1 MQKIDKIVKIAM
13 YVIGFIVFSFILYY
27 GVRTTFEYLNS
38 KNNTRPEIVSIKENL
53 KQLDCLTRNIYW
65 EAANEPV
72 EGKIAVAQ
80 VTMNRVDD
88 GRFGDTVCKVVHQ
101 KTHVSQRIV
110 CQFSWVCENKHKV
123 QPIAPNHYKESEEI
137 AKKVLFENF
146 RLPSLTEALFY
157 HADYVNPRWNKK
169 RIVKIGRHIFYKEKM
184 R

>member
-1 MQKIDKIVKIAM
+1 MNKLDKIAIYA
-13 YVIGFIVFSFILYY
+13 IGFIFFLLILFYS
-27 GVRTTFEYLNS
+27 VNINFKYLNM
-38 KNNTRPEIVSIKENL
+38 KNDARPEIISLKENL

-80 VTMNRVDD
+80 VTMNRVND
-88 GRFGDTVCKVVHQ
+88 GRFGETICSVVYQ
-101 KTHVSQRIV
+101 KSKVSQRVV

-123 QPIAPNHYKESEEI
+123 QPIAESHYKESEDI

-146 RLPSLTEALFY
+146 RLPSLTEAIFY

-169 RIVKIGRHIFYKEKM
+169 RIVKIGRHIFYKEKT